1 MSLYAELTFQL
12 LSALTSSKNQIG
24 FRRTEDVTTTTTRED
39 ITEEMS
45 GTLAI
50 ADAVVDQALQF
61 GGVATGKVLYLES
74 DQELTFKF
82 NGGSDVLK
90 LTPTSG
96 QKAKLMWEGEF
107 TALTVSNASGTEAI
121 LTYYVAG

>member
-1 MSLYAELTFQL
+1 MSLYAELTFQI
-12 LSALTSSKNQIG
+12 LSALTSAKNQIG
-24 FRRTEDVTTTTTRED
+24 FRRTEDVTTTTTRTD

-45 GTLAI
+45 GTLEI
-50 ADAVVDQALQF
+50 ADATVDQTIQF
-61 GGVATGKVLYLES
+61 GGVASGKILYLES

-107 TALTVSNASGTEAI
+107 TELTVSNASGSTAV

>member
-1 MSLYAELTFQL
+1 MSLYAELTFQIV
-12 LSALTSSKNQIG
+12 SALTSSKKQLG
-24 FRRTEDVTTTTTRED
+24 FQRQEDVTTTTTRTD

-50 ADAVVDQALQF
+50 ADLTVDQAIQF
-61 GGVATGKVLYLES
+61 GGVASAKILYLES
-74 DQELTFKF
+74 DKELTFKF

-107 TALTVSNASGTEAI
+107 TSMTVSNASGAAAL

>member
-12 LSALTSSKNQIG
+12 ISALSSSKNQIG
-24 FRRTEDVTTTTTRED
+24 FRRTEAVTTTTTRTD

-45 GTLAI
+45 GTLEI
-50 ADAVVDQALQF
+50 ADAAVDQAIQF
-61 GGVATGKVLYLES
+61 GGVATGKILYLES
-74 DQELTFKF
+74 DRELTFKF

-90 LTPTSG
+90 LTPTTG
-96 QKAKLMWEGEF
+96 AKAKLMWEGEF
-107 TALTVSNASGTEAI
+107 TGLTASNASGEAAT

>member
-1 MSLYAELTFQL
+1 MSIYAELTFQI
-12 LSALTSSKNQIG
+12 LSALTSAKKQLG
-24 FRRTEDVTTTTTRED
+24 FQRTEDVTTTTTRTD

-45 GTLAI
+45 GTLEI
-50 ADAVVDQALQF
+50 ADATVDQAIQF
-61 GGVATGKVLYLES
+61 GGVTAGKVLYLES

-96 QKAKLMWEGEF
+96 QKAKFMWEGEF
-107 TALTVSNASGTEAI
+107 TSLTVSNASGQTAL
-121 LTYYVAG
+121 LTYFVAG

>member
-1 MSLYAELTFQL
+1 MSLYAQLTFQI
-12 LSALTSSKNQIG
+12 LSALSSAKKQIG
-24 FRRTEDVTTTTTRED
+24 FSRVEDVTTTTTRTD
-39 ITEEMS
+39 ISEEMS
-45 GTLAI
+45 GTIEI
-50 ADAVVDQALQF
+50 ADAVTDQAIQF
-61 GGVATGKVLYLES
+61 GGVASGKILYLES

-82 NGGSDVLK
+82 NGGSDSLK

-107 TALTVSNASGTEAI
+107 TSLLVSNASGSTAV

>member
-1 MSLYAELTFQL
+1 MSLYAELTFQI

-24 FRRTEDVTTTTTRED
+24 FRRTEDVTSTTTRTD

-45 GTLAI
+45 GTITI
-50 ADAVVDQALQF
+50 ADSVTDEAIQF
-61 GGVATGKVLYLES
+61 GGVASAKILYLEC
-74 DQELTFKF
+74 DQEITFKL
-82 NGGSDVLK
+82 NGGSEEFK

-107 TALTVSNASGTEAI
+107 TSLSVSNASGSDAT

>member
-1 MSLYAELTFQL
+1 MSLYAELKFQL

-45 GTLAI
+45 GTQVVAG
-50 ADAVVDQALQF
+50 AAVDDVIQF
-61 GGVATGKVLYLES
+61 GGVATGKILYLES
-74 DQELTFKF
+74 DQELTFKI
-82 NGGSDVLK
+82 NGGVDVLK

-107 TALTVSNASGTEAI
+107 TALLVSNAGATDAL

>member
-1 MSLYAELTFQL
+1 MSLYAELTFQI

-24 FRRTEDVTTTTTRED
+24 FRRTESVTTTTSRTD

-45 GTLAI
+45 GTLEI
-50 ADAVVDQALQF
+50 ADAVSDQTLQL
-61 GGVATGKVLYLES
+61 GGVATGKILYMET
-74 DQELTFKF
+74 DRELSFKF

-90 LTPTSG
+90 LTPTTG
-96 QKAKLMWEGEF
+96 AKAKLMWEGEF
-107 TALTVSNASGTEAI
+107 TALTVSNASGETAT